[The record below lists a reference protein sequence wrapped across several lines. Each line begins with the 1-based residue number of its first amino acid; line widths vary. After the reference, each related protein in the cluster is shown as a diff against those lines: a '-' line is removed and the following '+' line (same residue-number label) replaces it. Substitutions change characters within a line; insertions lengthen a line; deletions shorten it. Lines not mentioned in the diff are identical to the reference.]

1 LHFDQIGKPLSG
13 HSSFPPS
20 STPTIPSFARSGK
33 PRDRGLTIVSDTLAP
48 FERGFI
54 DQASEYIDYAKIG
67 LSLPLVVDRSRL
79 IERIRYYHDL
89 GIRVMSGGTILQVA
103 VKKGFVREI
112 LERLHSLNFD
122 TVEISESAVT
132 IEPEMKRDIIQRI
145 SSLSMDYMF
154 EVGRK
159 DLARN
164 AGASTSSSLPYLM
177 SKIEEAIEFKSSKI
191 VIEAGESGRG
201 VGFYDENGEISWDVL
216 NDIVGRFGPPSL
228 VFEAPKSSQRVA
240 LILEFGP
247 SVNLAG
253 IPMGDVFLLE
263 MQRLGLTTETLGL
276 APSVRSVDGS
286 PASKFVYHLIKSEHP
301 IDQATLIQ
309 KSGLPKRTLQAAL
322 SYLMDRGLVR
332 EISDMSDLRKHKYTP
347 R

>member
-1 LHFDQIGKPLSG
+1 MSNRF
-13 HSSFPPS
+13 SFPPS
-20 STPTIPSFARSGK
+20 FASSSIPSFARAGK

-54 DQASEYIDYAKIG
+54 DQASEFIDYAKIG
-67 LSLPLVVDRSRL
+67 LSLPLIVDRSRL
-79 IERIRYYHDL
+79 LERIRYYHDL
-89 GIRVMSGGTILQVA
+89 GIRVMSGGTIMQVA

-112 LERLHSLNFD
+112 LERLHSLSFD
-122 TVEISESAVT
+122 TIEISESAIDIALET
-132 IEPEMKRDIIQRI
+132 KKDIIQKV
-145 SSLSMDYMF
+145 SSLSMEYMF

-159 DLARN
+159 
-164 AGASTSSSLPYLM
+164 GPTKTSGVSSSLPYLI
-177 SKIEEAIEFKSSKI
+177 SKIEEAIELKSSKVI
-191 VIEAGESGRG
+191 IEAGEIGQG
-201 VGFYDENGEISWDVL
+201 VGIYYENGNISWDVL

-228 VFEAPKSSQRVA
+228 VFEAPKPHQRVS

-247 SVNLAG
+247 SVNLACVP
-253 IPMGDVFLLE
+253 IGDVFLLE

-301 IDQATLIQ
+301 IDQSTLIQ

-322 SYLMDRGLVR
+322 SYLVDKGLVR

>member
-1 LHFDQIGKPLSG
+1 M
-13 HSSFPPS
+13 
-20 STPTIPSFARSGK
+20 IPSFARSGK
-33 PRDRGLTIVSDTLAP
+33 PRDRGLTIVSDSLLP

-54 DQASEYIDYAKIG
+54 DQASEYIDYVKIG

-89 GIRVMSGGTILQVA
+89 GIRIMSGGTILQVA
-103 VKKGFVREI
+103 VKKGFVRDI
-112 LERLHSLNFD
+112 LERLRSLNFD
-122 TVEISESAVT
+122 AIEISESAVT
-132 IEPEMKRDIIQRI
+132 IAPEMKRDIIQRI
-145 SSLSMDYMF
+145 SSLSMEYMF

-159 DLARN
+159 DHHPLARN
-164 AGASTSSSLPYLM
+164 PGGSSSSSTSVPFLV
-177 SKIEEAIEFKSSKI
+177 SKIEEAIDLKSSKVI
-191 VIEAGESGRG
+191 IEAGESGRG
-201 VGFYDENGEISWDVL
+201 VGFYDENGEISWDLL

-228 VFEAPKSSQRVA
+228 VFEAPLPSQRIA

-247 SVNLAG
+247 SVNLASVP
-253 IPMGDVFLLE
+253 IGDIFIVE
-263 MQRLGLTTETLGL
+263 MQRMGLTTETLGL

-322 SYLMDRGLVR
+322 SYLVDKGLVR